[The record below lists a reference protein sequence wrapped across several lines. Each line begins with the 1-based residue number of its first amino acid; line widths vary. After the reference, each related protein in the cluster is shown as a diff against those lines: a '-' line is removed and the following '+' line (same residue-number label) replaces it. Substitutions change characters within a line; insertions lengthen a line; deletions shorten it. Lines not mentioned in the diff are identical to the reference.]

1 MIDINVINEKK
12 NKLEEIKIVLKEKF
26 IGIDDIIDKIIN
38 SISLWYLIPEFQLR
52 PLIVNLWGITGVGK
66 TDLVRTL
73 VKLLNFNN
81 KFIEIQLD
89 IKDDYNRNIQDY
101 LETMNLETDE
111 PSILLLDEMQRFRS
125 VDENGKML
133 ETKYFN
139 DIWMLLSDGKFQND
153 FKRKNEILSM
163 FFDELYYS
171 DDNKTKTSKNEED
184 LPANEDKIVKSSKL
198 KYYTSYWSAN
208 KLKKLLKNNL
218 SIEDIMKLNVNEKI
232 TLLQNSLS
240 DDNINEGKT
249 YSKMLIFV
257 SGNLDEAYYMADNV
271 DECEQDADI
280 YNALSKNITLINIKN
295 ALLKKFKPEQ
305 IARLGNNHIIYPCLS
320 KNDYYNIIKKYTNQT
335 LNNISKKNN
344 TNISVTDIIYD
355 IIYRNGV
362 FPTQGVRP
370 VISSISNI
378 IECNIPYF
386 LFIAFENNVNNF
398 IIDFDINTNELFAI
412 IKEKKYAKKITLDI
426 DSIRKNKSIDEKI
439 LILVHELGH
448 ALAHALLYNIPPKQ
462 INLNAVGF
470 SNGFIINQSTI
481 DNRTFLLNKI
491 MIALAGLVAEEF
503 IFGNDYKSN
512 GCSMDLK
519 MATSVAG
526 KYIRNYG
533 MNGTISYISPVER
546 GQFEY
551 DLNYDVSI
559 SNNEIEH
566 ILVEQ
571 KKKIEELFKNNIKL
585 FKKLLNFAISNNNT
599 IEIKDFVKICNDNN
613 LNIIDLNVDDKIIYK
628 YSDKLQKFLNN

>member
-218 SIEDIMKLNVNEKI
+218 SIEEIMKLNVNEKI

-280 YNALSKNITLINIKN
+280 YNALSKNITLIDIKN

-320 KNDYYNIIKKYTNQT
+320 KNDYYNIIKKYTNQI

-585 FKKLLNFAISNNNT
+585 FKKLLNFSISNNNT

>member
-208 KLKKLLKNNL
+208 RLKKLLKNNL
-218 SIEDIMKLNVNEKI
+218 SIEEIMKLNVNEKI

-280 YNALSKNITLINIKN
+280 YNALSKNITLIDIKN

-320 KNDYYNIIKKYTNQT
+320 KNDYYNIIKKYTNQI